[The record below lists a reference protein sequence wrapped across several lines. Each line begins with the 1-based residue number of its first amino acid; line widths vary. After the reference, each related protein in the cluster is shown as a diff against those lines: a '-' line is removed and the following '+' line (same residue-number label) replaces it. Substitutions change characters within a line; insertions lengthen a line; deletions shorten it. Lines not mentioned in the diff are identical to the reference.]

1 MTRML
6 TFAVQTHTTMRFSAS
21 LILFLLCS
29 FPPLQAQFVSTTN
42 TGLGQLESLVVDPQ
56 GNRYVC
62 DRTGNRVLK
71 IDTDNTPT
79 VYSGSG
85 FNLPSGLVRMPGG
98 ELYVV
103 NHLAGTVSMVPA
115 GGGPATVYASGF
127 SLPRGITADA
137 LGNLYVGEYQSQ
149 RILKVAPGGAVSVVV
164 GNGGITGSTGPSD
177 RLEHLAI
184 EPTGD
189 LIATIGYSSPGRVY
203 RIVMPSGTPT
213 LLAISPELA
222 GAFAINVNQNTG
234 NIYITGVTG
243 HRILSLTPQG
253 DVSIVTGD
261 GTNAT
266 LDGPLDLARFSEPS
280 GITVDPAGNIWIC
293 QFGGAVRRIGLQA
306 AEVPTNGLRL
316 WLRAD
321 RGLLRNGPTVTQ
333 WLDQS
338 GSANHATPSGV
349 LHTPQPPSFVT
360 DVVNGYPAVRFN
372 GTNTGLT
379 TPVFQT
385 FPDKRGTIFSVVR
398 VNGPSS
404 TGGGGYGSIAG
415 TYYATSGTTWQFGGD
430 LGNYSYYDGVG
441 SANFNV
447 ASNPPN
453 EWGIATFLRNA
464 DSGFEFYKNGISVGG
479 GSLANNQPSPL
490 RVHVGWN
497 DFTSPGTWEVLNGDI
512 AELIIYDGALSPAE
526 LEQVHAYLADKY
538 AFNGDVPMPT
548 AQGATVCG
556 SGSATLTAAGGD
568 AYRWYDSPEA
578 TVPLATTASFI
589 TPVLTSTTTYYVA
602 NFNGELQSLRVP
614 VTVTVLS
621 PGAACDDGDP
631 NTEND
636 ALDVNCVCTGEP
648 VYEDID
654 LALNLAGGDQH
665 VSTLANPITIGP
677 AITVEA
683 WIKPTAFNFGEI
695 YSLCDD
701 PNSGCSGMDYK
712 YLSMRVDPDGAITVQ
727 LSPSVWAVR
736 RIAKTTTIAVG
747 FNQWTHVAA
756 TMDLETNEGRIYFNG
771 VEAPIIDGNVGV
783 GSGTFTGAPAI
794 GALQVSGAETG
805 TTYPFSGQID
815 ELRVWNTALPASSI
829 HDYHC
834 LKHVDGHPQ
843 LANLVAHYQME
854 DGAQPDALVVDV
866 AGGNNGVLTNVSVAS
881 AYVPSEAECICPLGP
896 VGSPCDDGDANTI
909 NDVIAIDCSCSGTTV
924 NDCEQVVL
932 EFHTGSSPA
941 DMDWELEDTGTNS
954 IVASGT
960 GAGMQPGSTE
970 QVLVCLFEGCYKLRV
985 NDAGDGLDGYI
996 VRHQASGSRIIDNTD
1011 NMVAGLSE
1019 MSSAF
1024 SFCMPMGERGLTS
1037 LNQPGGFS
1045 CDRMFLPADGYLIA
1059 QPDPTVMA
1067 ANGDGYQFW
1076 IYDPNG
1082 TYSRRVLQS
1091 GAVNNGWPNSDPNDA
1106 CYLRYAWL
1114 QTQPMPEELRL
1125 NVRVRTRVSGVYG
1138 HFGPAC
1144 AVRITDLQ
1152 PPCPTTKLVDD
1163 ANSPLFSCGV
1173 VRSFGGSDKLH
1184 AFQVEGADRYR
1195 FRFVNGGEGYTRNI
1209 AFSGTTCTLNW
1220 FTMPLQ
1226 SSVTYQV
1233 SVQVSF
1239 DGGASWCPFGPA
1251 CSVTIMNNPAADPRL
1266 TIAPTA
1272 NLWPNPNDG
1281 SILHVGIGQWGMEN
1295 GLARMELMD
1304 MTGRVVAQHAIPM
1317 HHGIANTSVQLGRDL
1332 ANGPYLVRIALDGHQ
1347 ITQRL
1352 VISR

>member
-1 MTRML
+1 MSKTLL
-6 TFAVQTHTTMRFSAS
+6 TPILLAVVLSTA
-21 LILFLLCS
+21 
-29 FPPLQAQFVSTTN
+29 QAQFVSTTN

-71 IDTDNTPT
+71 LDPDNTPT

-85 FNLPSGLVRMPGG
+85 FNLPTGLVRMPSG
-98 ELYVV
+98 EIYVV
-103 NHLAGTVSMVPA
+103 NHLAGTVSVIPP
-115 GGGPATVYASGF
+115 GGGPASVYASGF
-127 SLPRGITADA
+127 SLPRGITADPQ
-137 LGNLYVGEYQSQ
+137 GNLYVGEYSSQ
-149 RILKVAPGGAVSVVV
+149 RILKVAPGGAVTVVV
-164 GNGGITGSTGPSD
+164 GNAGITGTLGPNN

-203 RIVMPSGTPT
+203 RISLPSGTPS
-213 LLAISPELA
+213 LLATSPDLA

-253 DVSIVTGD
+253 AVSVVTGD

-280 GITVDPAGNIWIC
+280 GITVDPDGNIWIS
-293 QFGGAVRRIGLQA
+293 QFGGAVRRIGLQSP
-306 AEVPTNGLRL
+306 EVPTNGLRL

-321 RGLLRNGPTVTQ
+321 RGLLRNGNSVTQ

-338 GSANHATPSGV
+338 GSANHATPTGAIS
-349 LHTPQPPSFVT
+349 TPAAPQFVS
-360 DVVNGYPAVRFN
+360 DLVNGYPAVRFN
-372 GTNTGLT
+372 GVNTGLT
-379 TPVFQT
+379 TPTFQT
-385 FPDKRGTIFSVVR
+385 FPNKRGTIFSVVR

-404 TGGGGYGSIAG
+404 TSSGGYGTIAG
-415 TYYATSGTTWQFGGD
+415 TYFASSGTAWQYGGYP
-430 LGNYSYYDGVG
+430 GYFSFYDGLG
-441 SANFNV
+441 FSNFNV
-447 ASNPPN
+447 AENPPDV
-453 EWGIATFLRNA
+453 WGIATFMRDS
-464 DSGFEFYKNGISVGG
+464 DSGFQFYKSGVSVGG
-479 GSLANNQPSPL
+479 GSLADNQPSPL
-490 RVHVGWN
+490 PVHIGWN
-497 DFTSPGTWEVLNGDI
+497 DFSSPSTWEVLNGDI

-538 AFNGDVPMPT
+538 SFNGDVSLPT
-548 AQGATVCG
+548 AQDVNICG
-556 SGSATLTAAGGD
+556 TGSAMLTATGGD
-568 AYRWYDSPEA
+568 AYRWYDSPDG
-578 TVPLATTASFI
+578 TVPLSTDATFM
-589 TPVLTSTTTYYVA
+589 TPVVEQTTTFYVA
-602 NFNGELQSLRVP
+602 NFNGQLQSQRVP

-636 ALDVNCVCTGEP
+636 ALDENCDCTGEP
-648 VYEDID
+648 LYEDID
-654 LALNLAGGDQH
+654 LALNLAGGSQH

-683 WIKPTAFNFGEI
+683 WIKPTAFNYGEF
-695 YSLCDD
+695 YAVCDD
-701 PNSGCSGMDYK
+701 PNNDCIGGDYK
-712 YLSMRVDPDGAITVQ
+712 LLSMRVDPDGTVTAQ
-727 LSPSVWAVR
+727 ISPSDYNTRA
-736 RIAKTTTIAVG
+736 ISKTSLVSVALG
-747 FNQWTHVAA
+747 QWVHVAA
-756 TMDLETNEGRIYFNG
+756 TMDLATNEGRIYLNG
-771 VEAPIIDGNVGV
+771 VEVPTIDWGV
-783 GSGTFTGAPAI
+783 GTGSGSFVGAPAV
-794 GALQVSGAETG
+794 GALQISGAM
-805 TTYPFSGQID
+805 TTIQYPFSGQID
-815 ELRVWNTALPASSI
+815 ELRVWNTALPGTSI
-829 HDYHC
+829 HAYHC

-854 DGAQPDALVVDV
+854 DGAPPDEVVVDV

-881 AYVPSEAECICPLGP
+881 AYVPSEAACTCPLGP
-896 VGSPCDDGDANTI
+896 VGSPCDDGDENTI
-909 NDVIAIDCSCSGTTV
+909 NDVIAIDCSCSGTPV

-960 GAGMQPGSTE
+960 GAGMQPGGTE

-985 NDAGDGLDGYI
+985 NDAGDGLGGYL
-996 VRHQASGSRIIDNTD
+996 VRHQASGSRIIDNAD

-1024 SFCMPMGERGLTS
+1024 SFCLPMGERGLTS

-1045 CDRMFLPADGYLIA
+1045 CDRMYLPADGYLIA
-1059 QPDPTVMA
+1059 QPDPLVVA
-1067 ANGDGYQFW
+1067 ANGDGYQYW
-1076 IYDPNG
+1076 IFDPNG

-1125 NVRVRTRVSGVYG
+1125 NARVRTRVSGMYG
-1138 HFGPAC
+1138 PFGPAC

-1195 FRFVNGGEGYTRNI
+1195 FRFVNSGEGFARNI

-1220 FTMPLQ
+1220 STLPLQ
-1226 SSVTYQV
+1226 DGVNYQV

-1239 DGGASWCPFGPA
+1239 DGGASWCPFGPECA
-1251 CSVTIMNNPAADPRL
+1251 VTIQNPSATDARRA
-1266 TIAPTA
+1266 IAPTA

-1281 SILHVGIGQWGMEN
+1281 SILHVGIGQWGLEDGM
-1295 GLARMELMD
+1295 ARMELMD
-1304 MTGRVVAQHAIPM
+1304 MTGRVVGLHAIPL
-1317 HHGIANTSVQLGRDL
+1317 HHGIANTSVQLGREL
-1332 ANGPYLVRIALDGHQ
+1332 ANGTYLVRISMDGHQ
-1347 ITQRL
+1347 VTERM